1 MDTAVVVTTQC
12 RESCPIV
19 NQFLKAT
26 GFPVLLMEGGESK
39 QNRPWRARMPNTSA
53 LEPEA
58 YYS

>member
-1 MDTAVVVTTQC
+1 MDAPEVVIIQC

-19 NQFLKAT
+19 NQFLKT
-26 GFPVLLMEGGESK
+26 TRFPVLLMEGGEWK

-58 YYS
+58 HYS